1 MNQNNMHNRTTYSD
15 EHLNAFIDDQL
26 DASEKAEILDAARH
40 DSTLSQRICKLQK
53 LHNLVQLSY
62 ESIDV
67 PEHHRQ
73 KGPKPGRRFG
83 WAIAASLFLFVG
95 SLAGWTGHQVMNPG
109 IGELAQITH
118 GMTAAHN
125 AKHWRLMLHVS
136 TDNPNR
142 LNLVLDEA
150 EALLREYAASSR
162 LLELEILTHKK
173 GLALVTNNGEDYSQR
188 LEKLKQQYANLS
200 VLVCGQTL
208 KRVQK
213 ERGQKVELIPG
224 TNVVKSAINEV
235 VKRQRDGWS
244 YIKI

>member
-1 MNQNNMHNRTTYSD
+1 MSQNITQDQRNYSD

-26 DASEKAEILDAARH
+26 DAEEKAEILDAARH
-40 DSTLSQRICKLQK
+40 DAELSQRICKLQK

-67 PEHHRQ
+67 PEQHQ
-73 KGPKPGRRFG
+73 LQNNKPVKRFS
-83 WAIAASLFLFVG
+83 WAVAASLFLFLG
-95 SLAGWTGHQVMNPG
+95 SFAGWISHEVMKPG
-109 IGELAQITH
+109 ISELAQITQ
-118 GMTAAHN
+118 GSINSTN
-125 AKHWRLMLHVS
+125 ADHWRLMLHVS

-142 LNLVLDEA
+142 LKLVLDEA

-162 LLELEILTHKK
+162 QLELEILTHKK
-173 GLALVTNNGEDYSQR
+173 GLALVTNNGKDYSQR

-208 KRVQK
+208 KRVQREQGHK
-213 ERGQKVELIPG
+213 IDLIPG
-224 TNVVKSAINEV
+224 ANVVKSAINQV

-244 YIKI
+244 YVKI

>member
-1 MNQNNMHNRTTYSD
+1 MSQNKSHDPHHYSD

-26 DASEKAEILDAARH
+26 DADEKAEILDAARH
-40 DSTLSQRICKLQK
+40 DSALSQRICKLQK

-67 PEHHRQ
+67 PEQ
-73 KGPKPGRRFG
+73 YQPQNNKPVRRFG

-95 SLAGWTGHQVMNPG
+95 SLAGWISHQVMNPG

-118 GMTAAHN
+118 GVTAAHN

-142 LNLVLDEA
+142 LKLVLDEA
-150 EALLREYAASSR
+150 ESLLKEYAASSR
-162 LLELEILTHKK
+162 QLELEILTHKK
-173 GLALVTNNGEDYSQR
+173 GLALVTNNGKDYSQR

-208 KRVQK
+208 KRVQREQGHK
-213 ERGQKVELIPG
+213 IDLIPG
-224 TNVVKSAINEV
+224 ANVVKSAINQV

-244 YIKI
+244 YVKI